1 MDINAKDVMRL
12 REKTGAGMMD
22 CKEALKASNGDVEA
36 AVEYLR
42 KKGIAKARSKA
53 ERVAKEGLVASYISE
68 DGHKG
73 SLVEINCETDFVAKT
88 PDFQGFIVDLAQ
100 QLVGSNQEGI
110 LERDTLSAFKLA
122 NGKSVQDRITEL
134 VAKLG
139 ENITASRAVVF
150 FANDGFLTNYIHLG
164 GKLGVLVELITEGKS
179 IKDIQNF
186 AKDVSMQIAAAK
198 PLVVNRS
205 EVPQDW
211 VEKEKEIYRE
221 QALNEGKPVQI
232 VDKIAEGK
240 LKKYFSE
247 VCLLEQP
254 FVKND
259 KVSIQEECDR
269 VVKTTS
275 HPITVRRFARLQV
288 GQVN

>member
-22 CKEALKASNGDVEA
+22 CKEALKASNGDEEA

-53 ERVAKEGLVASYISE
+53 ERVAKEGSVTSFISD
-68 DGHKG
+68 DGRKG

-88 PDFQGFIVDLAQ
+88 PDFQGFVADLAQ
-100 QLVGSNQEGI
+100 QLNGSAREGI
-110 LERDTLSAFKLA
+110 LEHDELSAFVLA

-139 ENITASRAVVF
+139 ENITANRAVVF
-150 FANDGFLTNYIHLG
+150 FVDNGFLTNYIHLG
-164 GKLGVLVELITEGKS
+164 GKLGVLVELITEGGSEKEV
-179 IKDIQNF
+179 QTF
-186 AKDVSMQIAAAK
+186 AKDVAMQIAAAR
-198 PLVVNRS
+198 PLVMNRT

-221 QALNEGKPVQI
+221 LALNEGKPAQI

-259 KVSIQEECDR
+259 KVTIQEECDR
-269 VVKTTS
+269 VVKATS
-275 HPITVRRFARLQV
+275 HPITIRRFARLQV

>member
-22 CKEALKASNGDVEA
+22 CKEALKASNGNIEA

>member
-22 CKEALKASNGDVEA
+22 CKEALKASNGDVEI

-53 ERVAKEGLVASYISE
+53 ERVAKEGSVASFISD

-88 PDFQGFIVDLAQ
+88 PDFQGFIADLAQ
-100 QLVGSNQEGI
+100 QLIGSSREGI
-110 LERDTLSAFKLA
+110 LERDTLSAFVLA

-139 ENITASRAVVF
+139 ENITINQAVVF
-150 FANDGFLTNYIHLG
+150 FADNGFLCNYIHLG
-164 GKLGVLVELITEGKS
+164 GKLGVLVELATDGAAEKE
-179 IKDIQNF
+179 IQIF
-186 AKDVSMQIAAAK
+186 SKDVAMQIAAAR
-198 PLVVNRS
+198 PLVVNRT

-221 QALNEGKPVQI
+221 QALNEGKPAPI
-232 VDKIAEGK
+232 VDRIAEGK

-259 KVSIQEECDR
+259 KVTIQEECDR
-269 VVKTTS
+269 VVKATS
-275 HPITVRRFARLQV
+275 HPITIRRFARLQV